1 MNSKE
6 LVNSIE
12 YTIKET
18 RLYLLGRL
26 PDNSESTW
34 QRMKWSATNPIHV
47 LLASIYTSQL
57 IDTEQYS
64 YLEKLI
70 DETDRMSYNKP
81 YGGIKL

>member
-1 MNSKE
+1 MIGRTIVE
-6 LVNSIE
+6 SIE

-18 RLYLLGRL
+18 RHYLLGRL

-34 QRMKWSATNPIHV
+34 LRMKWSATNPLRV

-57 IDTEQYS
+57 IDTEQYN